1 MWQPSSHI
9 LSVLGFQGPGE
20 AETCRRVLRPCC
32 AQAQYR
38 CKLDAE
44 ETIEAPLHKIGIV
57 LTRQHSTHT
66 IDSIEPTMLV
76 TGNSSDVHRKGS
88 CQGLLTFTLADRHS
102 RRLDTVFASQPTNG
116 ELLGALRE
124 FELAYRQ
131 ELGVCLT
138 CSMSVILM
146 ATETQIF
153 KIQGGAS
160 QHVHEALRHPVPR
173 VLSVISIFYAVL
185 GVLLH
190 LSASQLLCY
199 YTLTSVER
207 AESWRQNALRV
218 RWLPAKLSAP
228 HVFSAW

>member
-1 MWQPSSHI
+1 M
-9 LSVLGFQGPGE
+9 
-20 AETCRRVLRPCC
+20 
-32 AQAQYR
+32 
-38 CKLDAE
+38 
-44 ETIEAPLHKIGIV
+44 
-57 LTRQHSTHT
+57 
-66 IDSIEPTMLV
+66 
-76 TGNSSDVHRKGS
+76 TGDNSGVHPKGRY
-88 CQGLLTFTLADRHS
+88 QGLLTFTLADRHS
-102 RRLDTVFASQPTNG
+102 RRLETVFASQPTNG

-228 HVFSAW
+228 HVFSAWAVIFFVASLFARTVYSIPADEHDLFYCKLSKGLLLSISLIGIASFGVAVRCHQAFERLGRLAVAV